1 MADYY
6 ETLGVSKD
14 ASADDIKKAYRKLA
28 LKYHPDRN
36 QGDKE
41 AEEKFKEIS
50 IAYETLS
57 KPEKRAQYDQFGHD
71 AYTRQG
77 GAGGGGAYDY
87 QRAQDIFSQFFGG
100 GGGGGFSFE
109 DLFGGGRSRRD
120 PNAPQRGDDLQYNL
134 EIDFEDAMYG
144 VEKSIDIAKM
154 ESCDECHGSGCA
166 AGTGKKI
173 CPRCNGS
180 GSYTVSQGFFSVRQ
194 PCPNC
199 NGSGQ
204 IIEKPCSKCR
214 GRGQVQVKRKLTI
227 RVPVGV
233 DTGSQLRHSGQ
244 GGAGVNGGPAGDL
257 YIVLHVR
264 SSAVF
269 ERDGSNLYCEVPV
282 NFSIAANGGIIEVPT
297 ISGKT
302 KLNVPAG
309 TQNGQILR
317 LKGKGAPSLRRGVGR
332 GDLHIR
338 ILVETPV
345 NLSKEQRELLDKF
358 TASLKDN
365 NLPRHNAF
373 VKRAGNFLKG
383 E

>member
-6 ETLGVSKD
+6 ETLGVSKN

-36 QGDKE
+36 PGDKT

-57 KPEKRAQYDQFGHD
+57 KPDKRAQYDQFGHD
-71 AYTRQG
+71 AYTRQS

-120 PNAPQRGDDLQYNL
+120 PNAPQRGDDLQYEL

-144 VEKSIDIAKM
+144 AEKSIDIAKM
-154 ESCDECHGSGCA
+154 ESCDECHGSGSA
-166 AGTGKKI
+166 ENSGKKT
-173 CPRCNGS
+173 CPRCGGS

-194 PCPNC
+194 TCPNC
-199 NGSGQ
+199 HGSGQ
-204 IIEKPCSKCR
+204 IIEKPCRKCH
-214 GRGQVQVKRKLTI
+214 GRGQVQVKRNLTI
-227 RVPVGV
+227 RIPAGV
-233 DTGSQLRHSGQ
+233 DTGSQLRHTGM
-244 GGAGVNGGPAGDL
+244 GGAGINGGPAGDL
-257 YIVLHVR
+257 YIALHVR
-264 SSAVF
+264 PSGVF
-269 ERDGSNLYCEVPV
+269 ERDGNNLYCEVPV

-317 LKGKGAPSLRRGVGR
+317 IKGKGAPSLRRGIGR

-358 TASLKDN
+358 TASLKES
-365 NLPRHNAF
+365 NLPRHNTF